1 MKFKI
6 RTDLA
11 YETRESFSDD
21 VEIKGVSLKK
31 KNIENSLI
39 TIIEIFSPE
48 GAEAMNKPMGTYVTI
63 ENDSCLEASESDRVE
78 LSKLIGHEL
87 KMLAVSTCKEMP
99 ESILVVGI
107 GNRNITSDSLG
118 PLVVEGLNI
127 TSHIKRYLP
136 NAAAETISLSAIAP
150 GVMAQT
156 GIETSE
162 ILKGIVDKIKP
173 ELVIAIDALAGRN
186 LRRLNK
192 TFQISNTGISPGAGL
207 GNLRNEINSST
218 IGVPVIAI
226 GIPTVVDVNT
236 IVHDTLKSFKIE
248 YLLKSEN
255 SKANINDELISDKF
269 VTTKNIDEEVLCV
282 SKILQSAINGAFF

>member
-1 MKFKI
+1 
-6 RTDLA
+6 
-11 YETRESFSDD
+11 
-21 VEIKGVSLKK
+21 
-31 KNIENSLI
+31 
-39 TIIEIFSPE
+39 
-48 GAEAMNKPMGTYVTI
+48 MGTYVTI
-63 ENDSCLEASESDRVE
+63 ENDSCLEASESDRDE

-87 KMLAVSTCKEMP
+87 KMLAVGTCKKMP
-99 ESILVVGI
+99 ECILVVGI

-136 NAAAETISLSAIAP
+136 DAAAETISLSAIAP

-226 GIPTVVDVNT
+226 GVPTVVDVNT

-255 SKANINDELISDKF
+255 SKAKINDELISDKF

>member
-1 MKFKI
+1 MNFKI

-11 YETRESFSDD
+11 YETHESFNDD

-31 KNIENSLI
+31 ENIKNSLI
-39 TIIEIFSPE
+39 TIIEIFSTE

-63 ENDSCLEASESDRVE
+63 ENDSCLEASDSERDE
-78 LSKLIGHEL
+78 LSQIIGHEL
-87 KMLAVSTCKEMP
+87 KKLAISTCKKMP

-118 PLVVEGLNI
+118 PHVVEGLNI

-136 NAAAETISLSAIAP
+136 EAAANTISLSAIAP

-162 ILKGIVDKIKP
+162 ILKGIVDKIRP

-226 GIPTVVDVNT
+226 GVPTVVDVNT

-255 SKANINDELISDKF
+255 SKANINDELMSDKF

-282 SKILQSAINGAFF
+282 SKILQSAINGAIF

>member
-11 YETRESFSDD
+11 YETRESFNDD

-48 GAEAMNKPMGTYVTI
+48 GAEAMHKPIGTYVTI
-63 ENDSCLEASESDRVE
+63 ENDSCLEASESDRDE
-78 LSKLIGHEL
+78 LSKLIGLEL
-87 KMLAVSTCKEMP
+87 KMLSVGTCKKMP

-136 NAAAETISLSAIAP
+136 DAAAETISLSAIAP

-226 GIPTVVDVNT
+226 GVPTVVDVNT
-236 IVHDTLKSFKIE
+236 IVHDTLKSFQIE